1 MFVEWIHSYV
11 GNSKVL
17 VICSARQRRK
27 GKNVLKH
34 LDTVLE
40 VEHRSLMFIE
50 CSIILS
56 APEVLWFY
64 CRVLEK

>member
-27 GKNVLKH
+27 GKNVLK
-34 LDTVLE
+34 
-40 VEHRSLMFIE
+40 
-50 CSIILS
+50 
-56 APEVLWFY
+56 PP
-64 CRVLEK
+64 